1 MASPLPASAARCN
14 SPSLSSPSSRL
25 RLSRLNIHIHDYALS
40 PKSSPSEKN
49 LQGGTQPSLLHSIS
63 APDVE
68 SGLTG
73 LPGLTADRGSS
84 LYRGLQ
90 LMHSGQ
96 LTDPLLG
103 ECFGD
108 YATTDNRS
116 LISRRLAV
124 LIRSRLTHQG
134 KPVHSSRRAT
144 SGSMDAARNAGRAA
158 AKMATI
164 NTATAA
170 MESATVPCAVT
181 P

>member
-73 LPGLTADRGSS
+73 LPGLTADRRRN
-84 LYRGLQ
+84 LNRGLQ
-90 LMHSGQ
+90 LIHSGGYAYRAPARLNLIPVVQ
-96 LTDPLLG
+96 VSG
-103 ECFGD
+103 E
-108 YATTDNRS
+108 
-116 LISRRLAV
+116 
-124 LIRSRLTHQG
+124 IREQ
-134 KPVHSSRRAT
+134 K
-144 SGSMDAARNAGRAA
+144 SG
-158 AKMATI
+158 I
-164 NTATAA
+164 
-170 MESATVPCAVT
+170 
-181 P
+181 